1 MISAG
6 IALALG
12 ALLLFGGWAVTA
24 GLATRSVSAANAVF
38 LSYVASIGIA
48 GSYVLVARRPI
59 AGTRADVGFA
69 LASGAFLAAGSISF
83 YAALTRGNM
92 AIVSAIAAL
101 YFVVPVAVG
110 VAVLDVALS
119 LTNVVGLALA
129 VVAVVLIAL

>member
-1 MISAG
+1 MISTG

-24 GLATRSVSAANAVF
+24 GLATRSVSAVNAVF

-48 GSYVLVARRPI
+48 GAYVLLARRPI
-59 AGTRADVGFA
+59 TGTRTDVGFA
-69 LASGAFLAAGSISF
+69 LASGVFLTAGSISF

-101 YFVVPVAVG
+101 YFVVPAFVG
-110 VAVLDVALS
+110 VVYLDVALS
-119 LTNVVGLALA
+119 AANAVGLALA